1 MKKEDPEMRDSLF
14 RRDVLRQS
22 AAVGVM
28 GAFGAAACGKEQPAT
43 IACNDTSGLSS
54 ADAQLRTTLAYA
66 DISVE
71 PGKSCARC
79 MQFLAGPAPEA
90 CGACKI
96 LKGPVNPK
104 GNCKSFVLKPT

>member
-1 MKKEDPEMRDSLF
+1 MRDIIS
-14 RRDVLRQS
+14 RREVLKQS
-22 AAVGVM
+22 AAIGVM
-28 GAFGAAACGKEQPAT
+28 GTLGAAACGKEKHVVS
-43 IACNDTSGLSS
+43 CNDTTGLAA
-54 ADAQLRTTLAYA
+54 ADVQLRTTLAYV

-79 MQFLAGPAPEA
+79 LQFLPGPTPDA

-104 GNCKSFVLKPT
+104 GNCKSFVLKPAI